1 MNKACGGYDMENLDK
16 DFDERL
22 KKYSDEIK
30 KMKIV
35 YVDGRVRY
43 VNRES
48 IEIFKGINN
57 RDKIENQ
64 NNMRQNN
71 YDLEYKACS
80 SFKYI
85 INIIIKLIFTC
96 IILISTPFI
105 ANSISSM
112 GVNGFIS
119 GIGTILIVYFI
130 ISFIWLFLE

>member
-1 MNKACGGYDMENLDK
+1 MENLDK

-105 ANSISSM
+105 ANSINSM

-130 ISFIWLFLE
+130 ISVIWLFLE

>member
-1 MNKACGGYDMENLDK
+1 MENLDK

-48 IEIFKGINN
+48 MEKFKGINN
-57 RDKIENQ
+57 RDKIENH

-71 YDLEYKACS
+71 
-80 SFKYI
+80 
-85 INIIIKLIFTC
+85 
-96 IILISTPFI
+96 
-105 ANSISSM
+105 
-112 GVNGFIS
+112 
-119 GIGTILIVYFI
+119 
-130 ISFIWLFLE
+130 